1 MMRGEQKDE
10 RTRAL
15 GDRAFTRRKNRWK
28 ILRTILEV
36 IVVGSIALSL
46 YRLFFVHQEYHP
58 YDASLLS
65 FESEHT
71 GFIALS
77 YFGVDRNGDTSTRIG
92 HAQLRKHLQALK
104 EQGYVT
110 ITQKD
115 IEDYYLHGKPLP
127 RWSLYLMFEDGR
139 RDTAILAQ
147 DVLEELNYKATMMT
161 YASNLLTHD
170 LKFLQPNELLELR
183 DSSFWELGTNGFRL
197 EYINV
202 FDLYGNYLGELD
214 PLRYAQLQPY
224 LGRNYNHYLMDYIR
238 DRHHVPRESY
248 NHMKSRISYD
258 YRRMKELY
266 EEHLGTLPQAHIL
279 MHSNTGRFG
288 NNRDVSA
295 VNESWIRELFP
306 MNFNREGYCLNLRN
320 SSIYDLTRMQP
331 QPYWPI
337 NHLLMRI
344 KYDIDQ
350 PIEFLPGDVKRQEGL
365 KLLEGAA
372 ELEEET
378 YILTSLP
385 TGRGLA
391 RIDNTEE
398 LKDVGLSVR
407 LRGNAF
413 GAQQIF
419 LRSSKDLASSICVE
433 LVNDQLLVLE
443 SGNGQKKELYR
454 EKIPVLLGERILSV
468 EEHRKETEVQE
479 NLTFSRYAESEGQI
493 REYMARAKA
502 RQDQPAATVE
512 EGAAPYE
519 GPQSFHARGDHELE
533 LELRGEVL
541 ALRLD
546 GTPVEKEIHVGLLSP
561 GSVYLGASWEGEA
574 WSQRNLS
581 DDVYDGVFESLV
593 LSSYEGAEDKE
604 GTVVF
609 STELAGWDKFVYT
622 AGGIFETVLT
632 WFMNHL

>member
-1 MMRGEQKDE
+1 MMHGEQKDE
-10 RTRAL
+10 KTQAL
-15 GDRAFTRRKNRWK
+15 GDREFSRRKNRWK
-28 ILRTILEV
+28 IFRTALEILLV
-36 IVVGSIALSL
+36 ATLAVSL
-46 YRLFFVHQEYHP
+46 YRLFFVHQEYRP
-58 YDASLLS
+58 YDSSLLS
-65 FESEHT
+65 LDSEQT

-77 YFGVDRNGDTSTRIG
+77 YFGVDRNGDTSTCIG
-92 HAQLRKHLQALK
+92 HEQLRKHLAALK

-110 ITQKD
+110 ITRQD
-115 IEDYYLHGKPLP
+115 IEDFYLSGKPLP
-127 RWSLYLMFEDGR
+127 RRSLYLMFEDGR

-147 DVLEELNYKATMMT
+147 DILEEMNYKATMMT

-202 FDLYGNYLGELD
+202 FDLYGNYLGEID
-214 PLRYAQLQPY
+214 PLRFAQLQPY

-238 DRHHVPRESY
+238 DRYHVPRESY

-258 YRRMKELY
+258 YRRMKEIY
-266 EEHLGTLPQAHIL
+266 EEHLGSLPKTHVL

-295 VNESWIRELFP
+295 VNERWIREMFP
-306 MNFNREGYCLNLRN
+306 MNFNREGYCLNLRD

-350 PIEFLPGDVKRQEGL
+350 PIEFLPGDVKRQERIS
-365 KLLEGAA
+365 LLEGAA
-372 ELEEET
+372 ELEAET
-378 YILTSLP
+378 YTLTTLP
-385 TGRGLA
+385 SGRALA
-391 RIDNTEE
+391 RIDGTEH
-398 LKDVGLSVR
+398 LKDVNLSVR

-419 LRSSKDLASSICVE
+419 LRSSEDTSSSLCVE
-433 LVNDQLLVLE
+433 LLNDQLLVLE
-443 SGNGQKKELYR
+443 SGNGQRKELYR
-454 EKIPVLLGERILSV
+454 EKIPVILGETLRSV

-479 NLTFSRYAESEGQI
+479 YLTFSRYAVSEEQI
-493 REYMARAKA
+493 REYMARAKD
-502 RQDQPAATVE
+502 RQEQPAASVE
-512 EGAAPYE
+512 EGAEVYE
-519 GPQSFHARGDHELE
+519 GPQSFHARGNHQVDID
-533 LELRGEVL
+533 LRGDILSIQV
-541 ALRLD
+541 D
-546 GTPVEKEIHVGLLSP
+546 GVRAGDGIHVDISDP

-581 DDVYDGVFESLV
+581 DDVYDGVFESIV
-593 LSSYEGAEDKE
+593 LSSREHGEDKE
-604 GTVVF
+604 GTLIF
-609 STELAGWDKFVYT
+609 STELTGFDKFLYT
-622 AGGIFETVLT
+622 SKQIFEAVLN
-632 WFMNHL
+632 WFMTHL

>member
-1 MMRGEQKDE
+1 MMRGEEKDE

-15 GDRAFTRRKNRWK
+15 GDRLFTRRKNRWK
-28 ILRTILEV
+28 ILRTIMEIILV
-36 IVVGSIALSL
+36 ASLGLSL
-46 YRLFFVHQEYHP
+46 YRLFFVHQEYRP
-58 YDASLLS
+58 FDSSLIS
-65 FESEHT
+65 SESEYT

-92 HAQLRKHLQALK
+92 HAQLRKHLLALK

-115 IEDYYLHGKPLP
+115 IEDYYHHGKPLP
-127 RWSLYLMFEDGR
+127 RWSLFLMFEDGR

-147 DVLEELNYKATMMT
+147 DVLEEMNYKATMMT

-170 LKFLQPNELLELR
+170 LKFLQPKELLELEE
-183 DSSFWELGTNGFRL
+183 SSFWEMGTNGFRL

-202 FDLYGNYLGELD
+202 FDIYGNYLGELD

-238 DRHHVPRESY
+238 DKYHVPRESY

-266 EEHLGTLPQAHIL
+266 EEYLGRLPEAHVL

-295 VNESWIRELFP
+295 VNERWIRELFP

-350 PIEFLPGDVKRQEGL
+350 PVEFLPGDVARQKPL
-365 KLLEGAA
+365 SLLEGAA
-372 ELEEET
+372 ELDGET

-385 TGRGLA
+385 KGRGLS
-391 RIDNTEE
+391 RIDGTEDLRD
-398 LKDVGLSVR
+398 LKLSVR

-413 GAQQIF
+413 GAQQVF
-419 LRSSKDLASSICVE
+419 LRASRDLASSICVE
-433 LVNDQLLVLE
+433 LINGQLLVLE
-443 SGNGQKKELYR
+443 TVNGQKKELYR
-454 EKIPVLLGERILSV
+454 EKIPVILGEYIPSV

-479 NLTFSRYAESEGQI
+479 NLTFSRYAVSEEQV
-493 REYMARAKA
+493 REYMARAKE
-502 RQDQPAATVE
+502 RQEQPAATVE
-512 EGAAPYE
+512 EGAAVYE
-519 GPQSFHARGDHELE
+519 GPQSFHARGDHQLE
-533 LELRGEVL
+533 MELRGDTLFLHV
-541 ALRLD
+541 D
-546 GTPVEKEIHVGLLSP
+546 GVQAGEGIHVDSSDP

-581 DDVYDGVFESLV
+581 DDVYDGVFDRVVLTSYRTEEDADGSL
-593 LSSYEGAEDKE
+593 
-604 GTVVF
+604 VF
-609 STELAGWDKFVYT
+609 STEFTGWNKFLYRSEEL
-622 AGGIFETVLT
+622 FETVLN